1 MSANA
6 IRDGNF
12 VGRGM
17 QGLSPAT
24 SIVFEGPFAV
34 LNTILR
40 LVDGETPD
48 STPKWLL

>member
-6 IRDGNF
+6 TKDGNF

-24 SIVFEGPFAV
+24 SIVFEGPFVV

-40 LVDGETPD
+40 LTDGQTPD
-48 STPKWLL
+48 SIPK